1 MEPTIEEVFVMQ
13 ESDTILPV
21 PFKQYGRLKNYINGE
36 WVDSESKKTR
46 DVLNPATNEILAQVP
61 LSTSGEVQK
70 AIKAAKE
77 AFRAWRETPPVT
89 RARYFFALKNLME
102 EHYEDLSRTL
112 VQEMGKT
119 IAEARGELRRAIEEV
134 EVACGMPALLQGYN
148 AQDITPGIELKA
160 VLEPLGIFFMVP
172 AFNFPAM
179 VPLEYMPYAV
189 GCGNTY
195 IVKPCSDVP
204 ISQARI
210 FELIDKAGFPP
221 GVVNLVHGSREV
233 VDVLMESPDT
243 KGLSF
248 VGSTPVGKLLY
259 QKAGEHGK
267 RAQIAAGAKNF
278 LVVMPDA
285 DLDRTVAAMLTSF
298 FGCAG
303 QRCLAGAVAVAVGD
317 SYEPLKEKFLE
328 AASRLKVGYGLQEG
342 IQMGPMVSKEH
353 MENVVGYI
361 NRGVKEG
368 AKLLLDGR
376 SIKVNGYP
384 GGAFVGPTI
393 FDEVKPEMVIAR
405 EEIFGPVACIIRV
418 KDFDEA
424 VELIEASPFGHS
436 GLIFTSSGKWAR
448 EFEYRVPCGN
458 IGINVGIAATMAF
471 ATLGG
476 VKDSFFGDIH
486 GRRESIQF
494 FTERKIV
501 ITRWF

>member
-1 MEPTIEEVFVMQ
+1 MAGSREV
-13 ESDTILPV
+13 LPV
-21 PFKQYGRLKNYINGE
+21 PSKDYGRLKNYINGE
-36 WVDSESKKTR
+36 WVDSESKETR
-46 DVLNPATNEILAQVP
+46 DVINPATNELIARVP
-61 LSTSGEVQK
+61 LSTSSEVDK
-70 AIKAAKE
+70 AIEAARE
-77 AFRAWRETPPVT
+77 SFQAWRETPPLT

-119 IAEARGELRRAIEEV
+119 IGEARGELRRGIEEV
-134 EVACGMPALLQGYN
+134 EVACGIPALLQGYN

-204 ISQARI
+204 VSQVRI

-233 VDVLMESPDT
+233 VDRLLESPDT
-243 KGLSF
+243 RGLSF

-259 QKAGEHGK
+259 RKAGERGK
-267 RAQIAAGAKNF
+267 RAQIAGGAKNF

-285 DLDRTVAAMLTSF
+285 DVDRTVAAMLTSF

-303 QRCLAGAVAVAVGD
+303 QRCLAGAVAVAVGNV
-317 SYEPLKEKFLE
+317 YEELRDKFVE
-328 AASRLKVGYGLQEG
+328 AASKLKLGYGLEDGVQL
-342 IQMGPMVSKEH
+342 GPLASKKH
-353 MENVVGYI
+353 MQNVLGYI
-361 NRGVKEG
+361 DKGVKEG

-376 SIKVNGYP
+376 NIKVDGYP
-384 GGAFVGPTI
+384 EGAFVGPTI
-393 FDEVKPEMVIAR
+393 FDQVKPDMVIAK
-405 EEIFGPVACIIRV
+405 EEIFGPVASIIRV
-418 KDFDEA
+418 NDLDEA
-424 VELIEASPFGHS
+424 MKLIEASDFGHS
-436 GLIFTSSGKWAR
+436 GLIFTSSGKSAQ
-448 EFEYRVPCGN
+448 EFAYRVPCGN

-476 VKDSFFGDIH
+476 LKDSFFGDLH